1 MVLPLRRD
9 IFRILILF
17 FAALS
22 QQPRSVEAANLPKRG
37 VKRMEKDRLAQ
48 LSPEDVK
55 ILDEAEAKLSQ
66 KCGKEIAVVAYD
78 AK

>member
-1 MVLPLRRD
+1 
-9 IFRILILF
+9 
-17 FAALS
+17 
-22 QQPRSVEAANLPKRG
+22 
-37 VKRMEKDRLAQ
+37 MEKDRLAQ
-48 LSPEDVK
+48 MSPEDVK